1 MEDGSVVGFTEHVH
15 VGVKGRS
22 NEVQQVIL
30 VLDGLFR
37 AGNRTLDATFTQHL
51 EVSAHTTPFHTLST
65 ECNLT
70 FRAQRIGRYIA
81 TTVVTCRV

>member
-30 VLDGLFR
+30 VLGLGPGR
-37 AGNRTLDATFTQHL
+37 RPDSRLN
-51 EVSAHTTPFHTLST
+51 LST
-65 ECNLT
+65 TSRGLRT
-70 FRAQRIGRYIA
+70 
-81 TTVVTCRV
+81 